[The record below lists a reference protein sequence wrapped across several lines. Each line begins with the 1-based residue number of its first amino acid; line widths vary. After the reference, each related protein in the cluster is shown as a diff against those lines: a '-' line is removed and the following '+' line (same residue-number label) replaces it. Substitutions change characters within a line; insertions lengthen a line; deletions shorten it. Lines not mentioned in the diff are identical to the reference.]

1 MPRSA
6 GPRPAAFAGL
16 SLDGQALAG
25 LMRAVLAKGKPFR
38 FEARG
43 ASMHPII
50 RDGDIVTVRPLAGAA
65 PAAGE
70 VVAFVHPRTGGI
82 HVHRIVGAGGP
93 GFVLKGD
100 NALGA
105 DGPVAPDAVL
115 GRVARVERGGRTVRL
130 GPALRSPFLARL
142 SRTAWF
148 TRLVRRVR
156 RSFGRSD
163 RKA

>member
-6 GPRPAAFAGL
+6 GPRADAAAGI
-16 SLDGQALAG
+16 SLDGEALAG

-43 ASMHPII
+43 ASMHPVI
-50 RDGDIVTVRPLAGAA
+50 RDGDVVTVRPLGKAR

-70 VVAFVHPRTGGI
+70 VVAFVHPLTGGVL
-82 HVHRIVGAGGP
+82 VHRIVDAVGP
-93 GFVLKGD
+93 GFALKGD
-100 NALGA
+100 NALGG
-105 DGPVAPDAVL
+105 DGVVAPDAVL
-115 GRVARVERGGRTVRL
+115 GRVARIERGGRAVRV
-130 GPALRSPFLARL
+130 GPALRSPMLARL

-156 RSFGRSD
+156 RSLGRSD